1 MPIDFTDYDPS
12 WPAEAAR
19 SMDELRDLFP
29 VVDHVGSTAI
39 PGLAAKPVIDLMVS
53 TPDLDSVTADESALT
68 ALGYVREETG
78 MRNRLFYGR
87 DTDGVRSHH
96 LHVIPA
102 EQWATRNERLL
113 RDHLL
118 AHPDAAAEYGELKR
132 GLAATESDGLVY
144 TKGKTALIQ
153 RLIDREREARGLP
166 ASDVWED

>member
-1 MPIDFTDYDPS
+1 MPIDFSDPDPS

-19 SMDELRDLFP
+19 STAELRPLFP
-29 VVDHVGSTAI
+29 VVEHVGSTAV
-39 PGLAAKPVIDLMVS
+39 PGLAAKPVIDLMAS
-53 TPDLDSVTADESALT
+53 TPDLATVDENALT

-87 DTDGVRSHH
+87 DTDGVRTHH
-96 LHVIPA
+96 LHVVPA
-102 EQWATRNERLL
+102 EGWDTRNERLL

-118 AHPDAAAEYGELKR
+118 AHPEAAAEYGELKR
-132 GLAATESDGLVY
+132 VLAATESDGLAY